1 MKINQDID
9 IINQKLPLGLKL
21 FCVCDGHGTNGH
33 LVAAFIRKKLQRK
46 LYFMIDHLKERLSGL
61 RDLDG
66 IND

>member
-9 IINQKLPLGLKL
+9 VINQKLPLGLKL

-46 LYFMIDHLKERLSGL
+46 SYFMIDYLKERLAVL

-66 IND
+66 LND